1 MRVVVN
7 ADDLGM
13 SREVNEA
20 TFELMYRRVV
30 TSGTV
35 MANGP
40 FVLDAVETSKRFP
53 GCSFGV
59 HLNLTDFRPL
69 CQRDGL
75 QEILSENGEFTKA
88 LDQAPGS
95 VKKTRRLLAAIAHE
109 WCHQVSFLRRA
120 GLQVSH
126 LDSHQ
131 HVHTIPAL
139 FPVLKYV
146 QARCGIRKVRIAR
159 NVYKADVLASRAKVL
174 AKQVFQFSLRH
185 LYATRTTHVFMD
197 FLTFHERAVIERQ
210 TWPSVE
216 VMVHPGG
223 LANNE
228 EERLVRSDW
237 LERLRGSIQLIS
249 YADL

>member
-1 MRVVVN
+1 MRLIVN
-7 ADDLGM
+7 ADDLGL

-20 TFELMYRRVV
+20 TFELMSRRLV

-35 MANGP
+35 MANAP
-40 FVLDAVETSKRFP
+40 FALDAVETSKRFP

-59 HLNLTDFRPL
+59 HLNVTEFRPL
-69 CQRDGL
+69 CQREEL
-75 QEILSENGEFTKA
+75 QEILSNNGEFTRA

-95 VKKTRRLLAAIAHE
+95 VKKTRRLLAAIADE
-109 WCHQVSFLRRA
+109 WCHQIDFLRRA

-131 HVHTIPAL
+131 HVHTIPSL

-146 QARCGIRKVRIAR
+146 QARCGIRRVRTAR
-159 NVYKADVLASRAKVL
+159 NVYKPDARAPL
-174 AKQVFQFSLRH
+174 AKLLAKRAFQFSLRH

-197 FLTFHERAVIERQ
+197 FLTFHERAVVGRQ
-210 TWPSVE
+210 TWPSAE
-216 VMVHPGG
+216 VMVHPGSPADG
-223 LANNE
+223 E
-228 EERLVRSDW
+228 EDRLMRSDW
-237 LERLRGSIQLIS
+237 PERLRGSIQLIT

>member
-1 MRVVVN
+1 MRVIVN
-7 ADDLGM
+7 ADDLGL

-20 TFELMYRRVV
+20 TFELMSRGVV
-30 TSGTV
+30 TSGSV
-35 MANGP
+35 IANAP
-40 FVLDAVETSKRFP
+40 FVLDAVETSRRFP

-59 HLNLTDFRPL
+59 HLNLTEFRPL
-69 CQRDGL
+69 CRREGL
-75 QEILSENGEFTKA
+75 RQILSENGEFTKA

-95 VKKTRRLLAAIAHE
+95 VTKTQRLLAAIADE
-109 WCHQVSFLRRA
+109 WCHQVDFLRRA

-139 FPVLKYV
+139 FPVLKFV
-146 QARCGIRKVRIAR
+146 QARCGIRRVRTAR
-159 NVYKADVLASRAKVL
+159 NVYQAHAPAPRAKLL
-174 AKQVFQFSLRH
+174 AKRAFQFSLRH

-210 TWPSVE
+210 VWPSVE